1 MSRAE
6 FPKIKKY
13 FLYSTPLM
21 KPYSIL
27 ICKSITILMQNIAFT
42 IMLMSLFINTIQKKL
57 APCLNMTQ
65 VLNFVV
71 WPSEMEVLIPKMK
84 VVKRIMYG
92 RNSFDLLKSK
102 LL

>member
-1 MSRAE
+1 
-6 FPKIKKY
+6 
-13 FLYSTPLM
+13 
-21 KPYSIL
+21 
-27 ICKSITILMQNIAFT
+27 MQNIAFT